1 MVYSEPFSY
10 GYKHLYSSQI
20 TMSSGMKKLI
30 PFIMLASAITLA
42 NPVRA
47 DITSRFSSSVQLSVG
62 GAHTSTDRIGSSYA
76 VTGSGVDTSITPQG
90 GSAAADQVSSGVI
103 TSGVYTPGV
112 VVAEQKTAGSAF
124 SFSQS
129 YTQGDALATSAPT
142 VGAVNNYGSMS
153 STAGGTVGSLGGT
166 VSSGHAFTGVAAG
179 GANTSATSQFVTEL
193 TIR

>member
-1 MVYSEPFSY
+1 
-10 GYKHLYSSQI
+10 
-20 TMSSGMKKLI
+20 MSGGMKKFI
-30 PFIMLASAITLA
+30 PFIMLASAVVLA

-47 DITSRFSSSVQLSVG
+47 DITSRFASSVQLSVG
-62 GAHTSTDRIGSSYA
+62 GAHTSTNRIGSSYA
-76 VTGSGVDTSITPQG
+76 VSGSGVDTSITPSG

-124 SFSQS
+124 SFAQS
-129 YTQGDALATSAPT
+129 YTQGDAIATSAPT
-142 VGAVNNYGSMS
+142 VGAVNNFGDMS
-153 STAGGTVGSLGGT
+153 STAGGTVGNLAGT
-166 VSSGHAFTGVAAG
+166 VSSAHAFSSVAPG

>member
-1 MVYSEPFSY
+1 
-10 GYKHLYSSQI
+10 
-20 TMSSGMKKLI
+20 MSSGMKKFI

-76 VTGSGVDTSITPQG
+76 VSGSGVDTSITPSG
-90 GSAAADQVSSGVI
+90 GSAAADQVSSGAI

-142 VGAVNNYGSMS
+142 VGAVNNFGNMS
-153 STAGGTVGSLGGT
+153 STAGGTVGSLAGT

-193 TIR
+193 SIR